1 MQLSHIGVFCA
12 ALSCYL
18 AAADVKS
25 RVLILSGANN
35 HDWKQTTPAIRA
47 ALEETGRF
55 EVMWKK
61 TSSR

>member
-1 MQLSHIGVFCA
+1 MNPLRICLAFAV
-12 ALSCYL
+12 SCCF
-18 AAADVKS
+18 ATAVEKS

-55 EVMWKK
+55 HVDVEENVIA
-61 TSSR
+61 